1 MRARTNWFLFFN
13 ATFLRKSAECLHAL
27 EVVPPILSGQH
38 ESKSDSCAM
47 FRSFFKS
54 RQWFLWAWVGATL
67 ILGVTWY
74 KVQLDVQINEWFGSF
89 YDIVQKALGEPGSVT
104 FPEYMKEMMT
114 FFRIAGLYIFIA
126 VILDFFIKHF
136 IFRWRTAMNNY
147 YMSHWRAVRHIEGA
161 SQRVQED
168 TMRFAR
174 IMEGLGVSFMRSV
187 MTLIAFLPLL
197 WGLSE
202 HVTELPWIGPV
213 SQSLVYVALLSAASG
228 TVLLA
233 VVGFKLPGLE
243 FDNQR
248 VEAAYRK
255 ELVYGEDN
263 ESRAT
268 PPAVTELFSHVRKN
282 YFRLFF
288 HYLYFDVA
296 KWTYLQATVLVPYI
310 ALGPTIISGAIT
322 LGIMQQIV
330 RAFGR
335 VESSFQYLV
344 NAWTTIVELMSVYK
358 RLRAFEAHIWEY
370 ERNGGMPVEMPAE

>member
-1 MRARTNWFLFFN
+1 
-13 ATFLRKSAECLHAL
+13 
-27 EVVPPILSGQH
+27 
-38 ESKSDSCAM
+38 M
-47 FRSFFKS
+47 FRSFFQNPK
-54 RQWFLWAWVGATL
+54 WFLWAYIGSVL

-89 YDIVQKALGEPGSVT
+89 YDIVQKSLSEPGSIT
-104 FPEYMKEMMT
+104 FPEYMAEMMT
-114 FFRIAGLYIFIA
+114 FFRIAGIYIVIA

-147 YMSHWRAVRHIEGA
+147 YMSHWQVVRHIEGA

-174 IMEGLGVSFMRSV
+174 IMEGLGVSFMRSI

-197 WGLSE
+197 WTLSE
-202 HVTELPWIGPV
+202 NVTELPWIGAV
-213 SQSLVYVALLSAASG
+213 SHSLVYVAILSAASG

-233 VVGFKLPGLE
+233 AVGFKLPGLE
-243 FDNQR
+243 FQNQK

-263 ESRAT
+263 EERAD
-268 PPAVTELFSHVRKN
+268 PPSVAELFGNVRKN
-282 YFRLFF
+282 YFRLYF

-296 KWTYLQATVLVPYI
+296 RWSYLQATVLVPYI

-322 LGIMQQIV
+322 LGVMQQIV

-344 NAWTTIVELMSVYK
+344 NAWTTIVELISVYK
-358 RLRAFEAHIWEY
+358 RLRAFEGHIWEF
-370 ERNGGMPVEMPAE
+370 EKNGGEPVEMAAE